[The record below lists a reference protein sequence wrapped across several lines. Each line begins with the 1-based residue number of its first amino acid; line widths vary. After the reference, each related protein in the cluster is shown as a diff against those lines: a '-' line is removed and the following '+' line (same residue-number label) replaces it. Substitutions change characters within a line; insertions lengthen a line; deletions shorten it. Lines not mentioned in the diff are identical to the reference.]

1 MGCGGGQAGIRFD
14 KLKAARK
21 VEDIGLREQVK
32 GLRDQCKKKMAQ
44 MAERFAGDSASLL
57 GDLAAVREPV
67 QELFRAG
74 GGL

>member
-1 MGCGGGQAGIRFD
+1 M
-14 KLKAARK
+14 
-21 VEDIGLREQVK
+21 K

-67 QELFRAG
+67 QELFRLVAAFEAAYQQAKRRRRM
-74 GGL
+74 LDLSLIDI